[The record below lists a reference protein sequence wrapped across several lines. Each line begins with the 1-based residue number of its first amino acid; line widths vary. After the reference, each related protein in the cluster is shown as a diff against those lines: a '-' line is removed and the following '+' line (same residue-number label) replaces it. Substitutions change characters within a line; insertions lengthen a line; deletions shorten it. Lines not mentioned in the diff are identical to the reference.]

1 MIQPTQDN
9 EVRIAPAKPRKRR
22 NLPMQITMPPD
33 ERARLA
39 KFVRDIGR
47 PTSWVV
53 REAVRMY
60 LDLAEIKVAEL
71 RNKLEAANYEDI
83 AAGEPVPQ
91 SKIGRPRKTAA

>member
-1 MIQPTQDN
+1 MIQPTQDT
-9 EVRIAPAKPRKRR
+9 EVRAATKPRKRR

-33 ERARLA
+33 ERVRLA
-39 KFVRDIGR
+39 KFVRDVGR

-60 LDLAEIKVAEL
+60 LELAESKVAEL
-71 RNKLEAANYEDI
+71 RSQLEAANYADI

-91 SKIGRPRKTAA
+91 SKMGRPRKTAA

>member
-1 MIQPTQDN
+1 MIQPTQET
-9 EVRIAPAKPRKRR
+9 EVRIAPAQPRKRR

-60 LDLAEIKVAEL
+60 LELAERKVAEL
-71 RNKLEAANYEDI
+71 RTKLEAANYEDI
-83 AAGEPVPQ
+83 AASEPVPQ
-91 SKIGRPRKTAA
+91 SKMGRPRKTAA

>member
-1 MIQPTQDN
+1 MIQPTQDT
-9 EVRIAPAKPRKRR
+9 EVRAASKPRKRR

-33 ERARLA
+33 ERSRLA

-53 REAVRMY
+53 REAVQMY
-60 LDLAEIKVAEL
+60 LELTERKVAEL
-71 RNKLEAANYEDI
+71 RSTLEAVNYEDI

-91 SKIGRPRKTAA
+91 SKMGRPRKTAA

>member
-60 LDLAEIKVAEL
+60 LELAERKVAEL
-71 RNKLEAANYEDI
+71 RTKLETANYEDI